1 MFCRILV
8 VRGGAVGD
16 FIVTLPVWAAL
27 RRAFPNTELGGL
39 VSVIAENW
47 VNMLVFLN
55 IMGVLMIWN
64 GLLFFVPAGELDER
78 AVEWLSG
85 FDAIISICMTRT
97 AYGRIM

>member
-39 VSVIAENW
+39 VSADRGELGNYA
-47 VNMLVFLN
+47 VFLN
-55 IMGVLMIWN
+55 IIGVLMIWS
-64 GLLFFVPAGELDER
+64 GLLFLFRRVNWMKGQ
-78 AVEWLSG
+78 SNG
-85 FDAIISICMTRT
+85 
-97 AYGRIM
+97 